1 MAQSLKERNM
11 YKITKTDGS
20 VVFLNIKSFTH
31 IEVLYDEGNGMV
43 CLFVLNN
50 MVSISPTEYA
60 QKDINTL
67 ITYLGTLGV

>member
-1 MAQSLKERNM
+1 M

-43 CLFVLNN
+43 CLYVLDNII
-50 MVSISPTEYA
+50 MSISQTEYA

-67 ITYLGTLGV
+67 ITYLGTLGVL